1 MRVSNCL
8 LVAVCLSAALLV
20 FFYVYILCRCYASV
34 RSLYLFV
41 CLFPCVSFCLPL
53 GISTSLY
60 VSLFLSRPLF
70 LSVSLFLSFFLFFF
84 LYASFFFLCVSFFL
98 YLSFFL
104 CVSFFLYLS
113 LFLYLSFFLSFFS
126 FCTLILFIFL
136 ASRSEVDLSWNV
148 GGGGDVLKG
157 ERNSIF
163 NSADRWI
170 LTYLLIQ

>member
-34 RSLYLFV
+34 RSLYFFV

-104 CVSFFLYLS
+104 YIYIYLFLSISLSLSLPLFLSVFFLLLYAHPFYL
-113 LFLYLSFFLSFFS
+113 FS
-126 FCTLILFIFL
+126 IPQRSRFVLKRWRRRR
-136 ASRSEVDLSWNV
+136 RSER
-148 GGGGDVLKG
+148 GTK
-157 ERNSIF
+157 F
-163 NSADRWI
+163 NF
-170 LTYLLIQ
+170 

>member
-70 LSVSLFLSFFLFFF
+70 LSVSLFLSFFLSVCLFF
-84 LYASFFFLCVSFFL
+84 LSVCLFLS
-98 YLSFFL
+98 
-104 CVSFFLYLS
+104 LS
-113 LFLYLSFFLSFFS
+113 LFLSVCLFLSISLSLSLPLFLSVFFLLLYAHPFYLFS
-126 FCTLILFIFL
+126 IPQRSRFVLKRWRRRR
-136 ASRSEVDLSWNV
+136 RSER
-148 GGGGDVLKG
+148 GTK
-157 ERNSIF
+157 F
-163 NSADRWI
+163 NF
-170 LTYLLIQ
+170 